1 MPPQSSSAHSKD
13 SAGTKKSSKN
23 SLNVSV
29 PRPTSAFV
37 SSAPQSSSHLN
48 LYEKERN
55 PSDQSLLDLSKLN
68 IKENSSSDSKE
79 STSTPSNDN
88 CAEDSENTVDK
99 ERKLKALRKKLRDI
113 EDLLKKDPKS
123 LSEDQIQKIKRKL
136 DIIEQIS
143 LISAS

>member
-79 STSTPSNDN
+79 STSTGH